1 MLVLLISLWIIFVVI
16 ITELL
21 FLFIKIKDE
30 RFSFPR
36 LRKKGS

>member
-1 MLVLLISLWIIFVVI
+1 MLILIISLWIILVLI

-30 RFSFPR
+30 RLSFPR
-36 LRKKGS
+36 LRKKSS